1 MDLKQQQQLRP
12 PQLQQPLHQ
21 IQIKAGSNTKKKELK
36 GKTERNENRERAL
49 GMVTHWRGNPNR

>member
-21 IQIKAGSNTKKKELK
+21 IQIKAGSNTKKKRIERK
-36 GKTERNENRERAL
+36 NGKK
-49 GMVTHWRGNPNR
+49 